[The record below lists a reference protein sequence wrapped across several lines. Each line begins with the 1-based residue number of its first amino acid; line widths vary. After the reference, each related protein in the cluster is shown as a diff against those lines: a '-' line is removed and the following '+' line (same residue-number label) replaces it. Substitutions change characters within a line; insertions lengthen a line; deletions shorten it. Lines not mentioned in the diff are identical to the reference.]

1 MQENTALATLVKP
14 DPVKPF
20 FGLLYTDAEVYEKLR
35 QRIESQFGAV
45 DFTSDEI
52 PFDHSDYYTEEMGEG
67 LTRRF
72 LSLET
77 LISPDEIVHHKQL
90 AQLWEEENM
99 RDGSRA
105 INIDPGYIGPSQLV
119 LTTAKKYAHRVY
131 LGRGVY
137 LDLNLI
143 YQKGGFHDLPWTYPD
158 YSAHKDLF
166 KQMRDIYAKQY
177 LSSQPQPVEIK

>member
-1 MQENTALATLVKP
+1 MQENAALATLVKP

-20 FGLLYTDAEVYEKLR
+20 FGLLYKDQAVYDAMR
-35 QRIESQFGAV
+35 QRFESQFGV
-45 DFTSDEI
+45 IDFISDEI
-52 PFDHSDYYTEEMGEG
+52 PFDHSDYYGEEMGEG

-99 RDGSRA
+99 TDKKRSV
-105 INIDPGYIGPSQLV
+105 NIDPGYIGPSQLV
-119 LTTAKKYAHRVY
+119 LSTAKKYAHRLY

-143 YQKGGFHDLPWTYPD
+143 YQHGAFHDLPWTYPD

-166 KQMRDIYAKQY
+166 KQIRNIYAKQY
-177 LSSQPQPVEIK
+177 LSNQPQPGLL